1 MSDAVKGTFVGMFLG
16 ATGGLGVCTWIL
28 EEPLFFTG
36 DTMLIGGVLGTVAG
50 VIWGEDFFE
59 FVKEYWYSW
68 W

>member
-1 MSDAVKGTFVGMFLG
+1 MSDAIKGAVVGLFLG
-16 ATGGLGVCTWIL
+16 ATGGLGVCMWIL